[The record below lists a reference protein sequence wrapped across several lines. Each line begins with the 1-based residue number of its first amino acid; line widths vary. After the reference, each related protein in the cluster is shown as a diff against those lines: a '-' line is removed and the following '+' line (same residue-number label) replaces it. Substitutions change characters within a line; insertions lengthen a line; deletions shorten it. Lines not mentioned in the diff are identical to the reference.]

1 MKYIVEFSKSEDVKY
16 VSHLDVIRMFNRT
29 MRRCDLPM
37 SYSQGFNPHSLM
49 TFAHPLGV
57 GISSKCELVK
67 IAFETETDNLTE
79 RLNKGFP
86 PGFRALNS
94 KTTEEKSPFKGL
106 KYADYTVKIM
116 GKIDGGIEK
125 VFEKPEIIME
135 KKTKSGVRDTDIRP
149 LIKSY
154 NITGK
159 SDSVFEFGAILNCGE
174 VNLKPELLIN
184 ALEAYSDTV
193 ADDFFIC
200 RNALL
205 DENEEKLIKF

>member
-57 GISSKCELVK
+57 GISSTCELVK
-67 IAFETETDNLTE
+67 IAFETEIENLAE
-79 RLNKGFP
+79 ILNTGFP
-86 PGFRALNS
+86 PGFRALNYAVS
-94 KTTEEKSPFKGL
+94 EEKSPFKGL
-106 KYADYTVKIM
+106 KYADYTIKIT
-116 GKIDGGIEK
+116 GKIADNIEDVLK
-125 VFEKPEIIME
+125 RSEIIME
-135 KKTKSGVRDTDIRP
+135 KKTKSGIKETDIKP
-149 LIKSY
+149 YIKSY
-154 NITGK
+154 KILEKTSG
-159 SDSVFEFGAILNCGE
+159 VFAIDAILKCGE
-174 VNLKPELLIN
+174 ENLKPELLIN
-184 ALEAYSDTV
+184 ALETYSETET
-193 ADDFFIC
+193 DDFFVC